1 MWWSG
6 HVVWWLSPSLTHT
19 FLWYI
24 ATYSHMWDNSI
35 LYGHLLVHTCVDKSI
50 DKSLSKKNAL
60 DNIML
65 ATIKLLYIKSPNFTS
80 FVAVK
85 FITLARR
92 LQNPPPFPYF
102 MSVCVCTHTCHP
114 VPVEVN
120 RQRDLEL
127 ELVLSHWVS
136 PWDLTEVIRLQ
147 SKHLYTLSSHQPP
160 SSLNATKTRSLRP
173 NLLDTAYPNI
183 SGGLVFFAKF
193 QKYTVSDSLAL
204 PDYKSGPS
212 KSPGP
217 GHPRTWAGGLWQC
230 LWITSWKD
238 KAYKILWKSR

>member
-1 MWWSG
+1 MIRTCG
-6 HVVWWLSPSLTHT
+6 VVIVTITLTHT

-24 ATYSHMWDNSI
+24 ATYSHVWGNFI
-35 LYGHLLVHTCVDKSI
+35 LYGHGLVHTCVDKSI
-50 DKSLSKKNAL
+50 DKSLSKKNTL

-65 ATIKLLYIKSPNFTS
+65 ATIKLLYIKSPNFIS

-85 FITLARR
+85 FITLARH
-92 LQNPPPFPYF
+92 LQNPPPSPYF
-102 MSVCVCTHTCHP
+102 MSVCVCTHTCNP
-114 VPVEVN
+114 VPVQVN
-120 RQRDLEL
+120 RQCDLEL

-147 SKHLYTLSSHQPP
+147 RKHLYTLSSHQPL
-160 SSLNATKTRSLRP
+160 SSLNATKMRSLRP

-193 QKYTVSDSLAL
+193 QKYSVSDSLAL

-212 KSPGP
+212 QSPGP
-217 GHPRTWAGGLWQC
+217 GHPRTWAGGVWQC
-230 LWITSWKD
+230 LWITSWND
-238 KAYKILWKSR
+238 KAYKIFWKSR